1 MARITIPYAVA
12 DFIDLRE
19 RGFYYVDKTDYI
31 PKLEDYNAPVFL
43 RPRRF
48 GKSLLV
54 STLACYYDRTKAHR
68 FEELFGGTWIGN
80 HPTKEHNSY
89 MIIRYD
95 FSKMVMADTIE
106 GLAQNFNDLNCGP
119 VDVMVEHNRDLFG
132 DFQFTTRG
140 DASKMLEEVLN
151 YARSHEFPKVYLLID
166 EYDNFTNQLLT
177 AYNDPLY
184 EEVTTN
190 DSFLRTFFKVI
201 KAGIGE
207 GSIRTC
213 FCTGVLPVTMDD
225 LTSGY
230 NIAEILTLEPN
241 FLNML
246 GFTYEE
252 TETYLRYVLDKYS
265 TGQERFDEI
274 WQLIVSNY
282 DGYRFRPN
290 GDRLFNATILT
301 YFFKKFA
308 ANAGSIPDELV
319 DENLRTDI
327 NWIRRLTLSL
337 DNAKAM
343 LDALIIDDELPY
355 NFSDLSK
362 KLDKQ
367 RVYLLG
373 VDVAVDE
380 YIGELIAV
388 ARRRDDPET
397 VWIIAPENISYTI
410 QQIEE
415 MIYFEEQYYDSFV
428 EIVDEELWDAYDEN
442 EKLLGFDLKRS
453 QAKSLPDGVYHVI
466 VNVYTMTKDG
476 KLLTTERSRNKTY
489 PLKWEVTGGSIL
501 KGETAAEGAVRE
513 LYEETGIK
521 ISTEDLIVLYSYVD
535 KPKHAIY
542 HSYLNL
548 IEKEVHVTLQEGET
562 MDYMYVPYKEF
573 DELVNS
579 DRFVPS
585 EQRRYKNQ
593 AVFTM
598 LSRFIPD
605 SAAST

>member
-1 MARITIPYAVA
+1 M
-12 DFIDLRE
+12 
-19 RGFYYVDKTDYI
+19 
-31 PKLEDYNAPVFL
+31 
-43 RPRRF
+43 
-48 GKSLLV
+48 
-54 STLACYYDRTKAHR
+54 
-68 FEELFGGTWIGN
+68 
-80 HPTKEHNSY
+80 
-89 MIIRYD
+89 
-95 FSKMVMADTIE
+95 
-106 GLAQNFNDLNCGP
+106 
-119 VDVMVEHNRDLFG
+119 
-132 DFQFTTRG
+132 
-140 DASKMLEEVLN
+140 
-151 YARSHEFPKVYLLID
+151 ID

-213 FCTGVLPVTMDD
+213 FCTGVLPATMDD

-355 NFSDLSK
+355 NVADLSK

-367 RVYLLG
+367 NVFDIRSV
-373 VDVAVDE
+373 
-380 YIGELIAV
+380 
-388 ARRRDDPET
+388 
-397 VWIIAPENISYTI
+397 SYTH
-410 QQIEE
+410 
-415 MIYFEEQYYDSFV
+415 
-428 EIVDEELWDAYDEN
+428 LT
-442 EKLLGFDLKRS
+442 
-453 QAKSLPDGVYHVI
+453 LP
-466 VNVYTMTKDG
+466 
-476 KLLTTERSRNKTY
+476 TT
-489 PLKWEVTGGSIL
+489 
-501 KGETAAEGAVRE
+501 
-513 LYEETGIK
+513 
-521 ISTEDLIVLYSYVD
+521 
-535 KPKHAIY
+535 
-542 HSYLNL
+542 
-548 IEKEVHVTLQEGET
+548 
-562 MDYMYVPYKEF
+562 
-573 DELVNS
+573 
-579 DRFVPS
+579 
-585 EQRRYKNQ
+585 
-593 AVFTM
+593 
-598 LSRFIPD
+598 
-605 SAAST
+605 